1 MDNYI
6 IIRSDNLKKLDE
18 EVNAAIEEW
27 YEPLGG
33 ISARSIVQQ
42 SLDAIYSTPEYLQAM
57 ILPTI

>member
-6 IIRSDNLKKLDE
+6 IIRSDNLKKLVE
-18 EVNAAIEEW
+18 EVNKAIAEW

>member
-18 EVNAAIEEW
+18 EVNKAIAEW

-33 ISARSIVQQ
+33 ISARSI
-42 SLDAIYSTPEYLQAM
+42 IHWMPSTPEYMQAM